1 MHERRLQN
9 DLNTVMLQH
18 LPFHRPEEACG
29 ETISMRTTKCVASGV
44 IVCVV
49 FVWCCVCVCV
59 WCLCIVYVCVSALV
73 LKSVLRT
80 VLYAAPRACVPTAR
94 ICAIHVCRFLCASP
108 LSRRRDHFTVEQS
121 HVSQSSSASA
131 INLARPTLVFSSHH
145 PEGCYYEHP
154 GTGAREYTV
163 RSVQSGYGGHAMVL
177 DIYEKQRVRAHALS
191 LLWVVL
197 RSGHV

>member
-1 MHERRLQN
+1 MY
-9 DLNTVMLQH
+9 VC
-18 LPFHRPEEACG
+18 LP
-29 ETISMRTTKCVASGV
+29 
-44 IVCVV
+44 
-49 FVWCCVCVCV
+49 
-59 WCLCIVYVCVSALV
+59 WCLKVS
-73 LKSVLRT
+73 SVLYCMLR
-80 VLYAAPRACVPTAR
+80 LAR
-94 ICAIHVCRFLCASP
+94 VSPLLASVQYMCRFLCASP

-197 RSGHV
+197 RLGHV